1 MTRESLAEAIR
12 NSSSVAQVA
21 AKFREKNSL
30 IYRRIKEWGLSLDE
44 LQSVEDEGP
53 TAEEIAARAAEV
65 RQKWSPRERLR
76 RAGANAPQPVTIRGY
91 GYKPKTGNVV
101 EVSCAD

>member
-21 AKFREKNSL
+21 AKFRERNAV

-44 LQSVEDEGP
+44 LQRAEDEGP
-53 TAEEIAARAAEV
+53 PPEEIAARAAEV
-65 RQKWSPRERLR
+65 RKGWSPKEERR
-76 RAGANAPQPVTIRGY
+76 RAGAYAPQPVSIRAY
-91 GYKPKTGNVV
+91 GYRPKTGVAL